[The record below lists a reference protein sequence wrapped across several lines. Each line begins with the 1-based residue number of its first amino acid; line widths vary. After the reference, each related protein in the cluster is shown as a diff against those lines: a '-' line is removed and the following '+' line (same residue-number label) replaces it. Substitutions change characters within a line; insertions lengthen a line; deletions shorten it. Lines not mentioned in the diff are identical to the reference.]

1 VIIEFKRGVNKK
13 LSNNFTTKEFECQ
26 CGKCEIQK
34 VDSDLL
40 NRLEKVRIALGS
52 PIKIMSGYRCREHN
66 TKVGGAPKSMHVFG
80 RAADIQAV
88 DMLRLMMLVRT
99 MFTAIG
105 DGRNKGFIHVDTRQV
120 NAKWSY

>member
-26 CGKCEIQK
+26 CGKCDTQY
-34 VDSDLL
+34 VDSELL
-40 NRLEKVRIALGS
+40 NRLEKIRLALGA
-52 PIKIMSGYRCREHN
+52 PIKIMSGYRCKEHN
-66 TKVGGAPKSMHVFG
+66 AKVGGATKSMHVFG

>member
-1 VIIEFKRGVNKK
+1 MIIEFKRGENKK
-13 LSNNFTTKEFECQ
+13 ISNNFTTKEFECS

-34 VDSDLL
+34 VDTELL
-40 NRLEKVRIALGS
+40 NRLEKVRLALGA
-52 PIKIMSGYRCREHN
+52 PIKITSGYRCKEHN
-66 TKVGGAPKSMHVFG
+66 AKVGGAPKSMHVMG
-80 RAADIQAV
+80 RAADIKAT